1 MKAIQQ
7 ASKRAIMIPGRR
19 RPKNQY
25 KALHIKLVPPSMA
38 SSLHDRTLC
47 GEENGA
53 DVRYVVFP
61 FEIRERILQLISFRA
76 ASFSCAITESISTR
90 VWFFVP
96 LISFIRQHSLLHR
109 RRRCAKLAQLFAFS
123 SYLFPRSF
131 RSSSVCFSPPQFVVV
146 FPLRCS
152 CSRSIMKNALRLAL
166 LLCSCL
172 AVTSA
177 AGPTSRGQI
186 DPLVMTRSYL
196 LSPSIFGCWFL
207 DLHLVR

>member
-1 MKAIQQ
+1 
-7 ASKRAIMIPGRR
+7 MIPG

-25 KALHIKLVPPSMA
+25 KALHKLVPPSMA

-90 VWFFVP
+90 GVVLRPSYLFHKATLSP
-96 LISFIRQHSLLHR
+96 PSSSLRKISSI
-109 RRRCAKLAQLFAFS
+109 FAFS

-152 CSRSIMKNALRLAL
+152 CSRSTMKNAIRLALL

-186 DPLVMTRSYL
+186 DLLVMTRSHL
-196 LSPSIFGCWFL
+196 LSPSILGYWF
-207 DLHLVR
+207 HTYTQCGKIQRFC